1 MDAITSSSAM
11 WEKSGVIQMLLLI
24 ITGQKKKV
32 GDMVDRGAID
42 PDVIVHVE
50 HDWQLVNCNF
60 HPF

>member
-24 ITGQKKKV
+24 ITGQKKV